1 MFLVFFR
8 KSKELYSQKYFL
20 HKFIKAESPTDAEG
34 SMLGNLFVQSTSF
47 EEKINAE
54 DNNQAPLD
62 EPSKDVFD
70 KSKEKVRVENMTLF
84 FYFFALNSQFI

>member
-1 MFLVFFR
+1 
-8 KSKELYSQKYFL
+8 
-20 HKFIKAESPTDAEG
+20 
-34 SMLGNLFVQSTSF
+34 MLGNLFVQSTSF

-54 DNNQAPLD
+54 DNNQAPLN

-84 FYFFALNSQFI
+84 FIFLL